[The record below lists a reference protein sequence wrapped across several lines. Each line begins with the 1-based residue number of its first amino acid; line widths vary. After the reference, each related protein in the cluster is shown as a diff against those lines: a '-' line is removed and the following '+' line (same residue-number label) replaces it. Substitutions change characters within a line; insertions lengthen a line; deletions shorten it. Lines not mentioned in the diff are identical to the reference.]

1 MRASGSWPSGL
12 ACRWGSVRGCRSAP
26 KRPVAHRRCANDDD
40 AITLGRERSRRMH
53 DVVRQQHHLLM
64 DFMPGLPALGRAG
77 RSTAKK
83 TLDTVAV
90 RLAAAVVLALVSVA
104 PAWAAADS
112 VSGLTMPRLY
122 P

>member
-1 MRASGSWPSGL
+1 
-12 ACRWGSVRGCRSAP
+12 
-26 KRPVAHRRCANDDD
+26 
-40 AITLGRERSRRMH
+40 MH
-53 DVVRQQHHLLM
+53 DVVRQQHHPLM

-104 PAWAAADS
+104 PAWAVDDS
-112 VSGLTMPRLY
+112 VPVEPYRGGGLGGGARVKSGIGFPMSVNRSDL
-122 P
+122 